1 MKTSRLLVVPAI
13 AAFAV
18 AAVLAATSALTG
30 CSSGPSADEE
40 FVGLANRYLD
50 RMLELNPEWATNLG
64 DHRFDHL
71 TRDMSA
77 AGLAADAAF
86 TRAYLDSLE
95 ALDPGKLSD
104 VNRIDCEILRDRLSA
119 ELFMYEEVHEHTWNP
134 TWYNPG
140 DGIYNLLARDF
151 APLDERLE
159 AVLARLERIPAL
171 LTAARE
177 NLDAPPAVMTTT
189 AIDRNRGVINLI
201 MDGLSAYL
209 DEAPDMSDR
218 FAGPRAEA
226 IAALTEHGA
235 WLGTDLLPR
244 STGDFRLG
252 CELFAKKLR
261 YALASDLAPGEIQ
274 ANAARDLAVT
284 REQMYEVAAPLYISY
299 GLGDLEAA
307 PNEDH
312 VIRTVLD
319 RLAEDRPTN
328 ETIVDEARDGL
339 ARLTDWVR
347 EADIVTVPDDPVE
360 IIVMPEHRRGFSI
373 AYCDS
378 PGPLEEN
385 GTTFYAISPTPAHWT
400 PERAETFYRE
410 YNDWML
416 LNLSIHEAMP
426 GHYLQI
432 AHANKFAAPTPIRAI
447 YGSGTFV
454 EGWATYAEQLMVE
467 MNYAGPELQMQQL
480 KMKLRLIINAII
492 DYRIHCEDMGEDE
505 AVQLMMIEGFQEE
518 AEAVGKWVRAQ
529 LSSTQLSTYYVGN
542 LEINSIRRN
551 YEARAGNDFDLKTF
565 HDELLSFGSPAPRYA
580 RELMELD

>member
-1 MKTSRLLVVPAI
+1 MKTSRLLVL
-13 AAFAV
+13 AFAV
-18 AAVLAATSALTG
+18 TAVLAATSALTG
-30 CSSGPSADEE
+30 CSSGPAADEE

-95 ALDPGKLSD
+95 ALDLGKLD
-104 VNRIDCEILRDRLSA
+104 PVNRIDCEILRDRLSA

-201 MDGLSAYL
+201 MDGLSTYL
-209 DEAPDMSDR
+209 DEAPDMRDR
-218 FAGPRAEA
+218 FVGPRAEA

-252 CELFAKKLR
+252 CNLFAQKLR

-274 ANAARDLAVT
+274 ANAARDLAAT

-307 PNEDH
+307 PNQDH

-328 ETIVDEARDGL
+328 ETIVDEARAGL
-339 ARLTDWVR
+339 AKLTDWVR
-347 EADIVTVPDDPVE
+347 EADIVTVPTDPVE

-385 GTTFYAISPTPAHWT
+385 GTTFYAISPTP
-400 PERAETFYRE
+400 E
-410 YNDWML
+410 
-416 LNLSIHEAMP
+416 
-426 GHYLQI
+426 
-432 AHANKFAAPTPIRAI
+432 APTPIRAI
-447 YGSGTFV
+447 YGSGTFI

-505 AVQLMMIEGFQEE
+505 AIQLMMIEGFQEE

-542 LEINSIRRN
+542 LEINGIRRD
-551 YEARAGNDFDLKTF
+551 YETRAADDFDLKTF
-565 HDELLSFGSPAPRYA
+565 HDELLSFGSPAPKYA
-580 RELMELD
+580 RELLGLD